1 MDKLA
6 AFSRLA
12 PVPLHL
18 HVNAVRFCWA
28 LCALL
33 ALRGICADILR
44 KKTTT
49 AKRVTVVHSLRQCTT
64 KARTDGSSWPA
75 NGDQQAS
82 RGLPSWP
89 LGVGVVALPWPSP
102 VPPTKVC
109 AACCEAGK
117 PHLFDQSWSHAA
129 HEIHAGTFLW
139 QSL

>member
-44 KKTTT
+44 KKNNNSETCDCC
-49 AKRVTVVHSLRQCTT
+49 ALSAAVHDESKNR
-64 KARTDGSSWPA
+64 W
-75 NGDQQAS
+75 QQLAS
-82 RGLPSWP
+82 KW
-89 LGVGVVALPWPSP
+89 
-102 VPPTKVC
+102 
-109 AACCEAGK
+109 
-117 PHLFDQSWSHAA
+117 
-129 HEIHAGTFLW
+129 
-139 QSL
+139 